1 MTVPEATVPESTL
14 ETPQAPLAEAP
25 VVQAEAEEMPF
36 GQDEDAL
43 GRLVRQAMER
53 AVDSARSS
61 D

>member
-1 MTVPEATVPESTL
+1 MVIPESPLVTS
-14 ETPQAPLAEAP
+14 QAAVAQVP
-25 VVQAEAEEMPF
+25 VVKAEKEDNPF